1 MSAPAH
7 PPDRPSGDRVSLE
20 RFAAALE
27 RAGVWY
33 RPRSDGLYFRCPLP
47 DHEDS
52 NASGSADWKA
62 PAGGR
67 PGAVDFACHGCG
79 KERNGEIVAA
89 LGLTWSDLFD
99 DAPTRPPASSP
110 RARRG
115 PSRDAPPRPSTRRAV
130 AGKLTPPARVQ
141 TTRTTR
147 VFTDA
152 AGVEVARLHRY
163 DPTGPHAAEGRK
175 GFCWE
180 HRGGP
185 RGGWVRGK
193 RCDPNAS
200 DACAACRDGRTP
212 AVVPLYRLP
221 EVAAAVAAR
230 HRVWITEGGKNA
242 DDLATALPAGEAP
255 TTAPDGARG
264 PWSADYTAALAG
276 ATVTVI
282 ADRDRPGYEHAG
294 QVATELRAA
303 GCAVRVVRTPLEVEH
318 GDVSDHLAAGLALA
332 DLEELP
338 PGQAGETPALDPD
351 EEPATADG
359 EATAEG
365 EPAPVSDLDERR
377 IEKATGEK
385 KAKLSQARRLLDL
398 VLERYEPI
406 VAETGE
412 SFVVPREGPR
422 VARPLRGGQRSFSCE
437 LATRFYER
445 TGQVVGHYATTDV
458 LRVLQGMAER
468 TDPIALPTRVA
479 RHGDA
484 LVIDLGDE
492 TGRAVVVTREGWQVV
507 DESPVLFAR
516 TVRTGALPA
525 PERGGSLDELWRL
538 VHVRPADR
546 ALAEAEL
553 VFRYFPNVSHPLPL
567 LTGEAGTGKTSAA
580 ETLAGLVDPSPAP
593 VISLPTDPKDWA
605 VQIGQAYSLVLDN
618 VWNLQQW
625 QSDALCMAVTGGH
638 TQYRQ
643 LYTDGGLARFGGQQ
657 CITLTSIDL
666 GSQKADLTTRLL
678 PIELEPFGRG
688 ARMSE
693 GDFKAARGE
702 SRARILG
709 VLLDRAAA
717 VLRTL
722 PRVDEMG
729 LDLPRLSDFARVC
742 KALDLLDGAA
752 ADRYGAYLRL
762 VSQQAGDIAD
772 EDEVAAAVI
781 ALVESRAGAGQSA
794 WSGTTAEL
802 HTALGRA
809 SMTTRSRY
817 WPETPVA
824 FGKRL
829 SSVVGPLRE
838 AGVTVDRSRTA
849 GRRTV
854 TLYRTPPEPLTS
866 EQAPAP
872 DRQAEP
878 VDFSSAGSNG
888 RDPGDQRGEQLPC
901 VVCAAPGMFCGI
913 GEVAEEDR
921 PCVLCGAPTPVRS
934 RCGAPRHGDCRP
946 GGGPQAPTGGPEMPP
961 DGPARP
967 GPAEPPAPWTVG
979 SERRSEPLRRSTG
992 RLARTAPRRGAHLY
1006 GVLDYDALTVVTDRR
1021 PGPSEPLDDAYPST
1035 LAGCVELACRHG
1047 LEALWVHESALAR
1060 LGVPTDT
1067 DEAPAGMNGWEV
1079 HGRGDADQVELAVPA
1094 WLTGS
1099 TTWAEAE
1106 SGRELAGALAVYEAA
1121 LGMRFRA
1128 APAATALALLGMLH
1142 KRAGARP
1149 LIAPTALPSREVC
1162 ASERDLSWCRPLTEA
1177 EQSARFVIGLDK
1189 HGAYPGVMKSLSLGM
1204 GDPEHHPE
1212 GRFDPRLPGRHR
1224 VVEVTPALDRSELL
1238 PDPMTGVARDG
1249 QWRCTETLRYAAEQ
1263 GVRFTVAES
1272 YVWLDAAK
1280 PLAMFAERVR
1290 TGRADLTARAEEDPA
1305 AALALG
1311 ALKETY
1317 AALGGALASRTTGER
1332 DTPGALWR
1340 PDWTATVIAKAR
1352 VNIMRNLDKW
1362 GARPF
1367 AANVDEV
1374 FFAVDS
1380 DDPADIGLPLGESFG
1395 EYDDRKN
1402 PAVPMTAVAAA
1413 VSEAAGR
1420 GRPSPLLRAL
1430 RAFRES

>member
-1 MSAPAH
+1 
-7 PPDRPSGDRVSLE
+7 VSLE

-27 RAGVWY
+27 QAGVWY
-33 RPRSDGLYFRCPLP
+33 RPRGDGLYFRCPLP

-52 NASGSADWKA
+52 SASGSADWKP

-67 PGAVDFACHGCG
+67 SGAVDFACHGCG
-79 KERNGEIVAA
+79 KERNGEIIAA

-99 DAPTRPPASSP
+99 DAPARPSASSP
-110 RARRG
+110 RARR
-115 PSRDAPPRPSTRRAV
+115 APVVPVRPAV
-130 AGKLTPPARVQ
+130 APGGQRVDKSASPVRVP

-152 AGVEVARLHRY
+152 AGVELARLHRY

-175 GFCWE
+175 GFSWE

-193 RCDPNAS
+193 RCDPTAAG
-200 DACAACRDGRTP
+200 ACAACRDGRTP
-212 AVVPLYRLP
+212 AAVPLYRLS
-221 EVAAAVAAR
+221 EVAAAVAGG

-242 DDLATALPAGEAP
+242 DDLAAALPEEEAA

-264 PWSADYTAALAG
+264 PWSADYTAVLAG

-294 QVATELRAA
+294 QVAAELRAA
-303 GCAVRVVRTPLEVEH
+303 GCVVRVVRTPLEVEH
-318 GDVSDHLAAGLALA
+318 GDVSDHLTAGLALA

-338 PGQAGETPALDPD
+338 PTFGAANERPVAVDD
-351 EEPATADG
+351 EPAT
-359 EATAEG
+359 EES
-365 EPAPVSDLDERR
+365 APVSDLDERR
-377 IEKATGEK
+377 IEKATGTK
-385 KAKLSQARRLLDL
+385 KVKLSQARRLLDL
-398 VLERYEPI
+398 ALELYKPI
-406 VAETGE
+406 VAETGG
-412 SFVVPREGPR
+412 SFLVPREGPR
-422 VARPLRGGQRSFSCE
+422 VVRPLRGGQRSFSCE

-484 LVIDLGDE
+484 LVIDLGDA
-492 TGRAVVVTREGWQVV
+492 TGRAIVVTREGWQVV
-507 DESPVLFAR
+507 DESPVLFTR
-516 TVRTGALPA
+516 TVRTGALPT

-538 VHVRPADR
+538 VNVRSADR
-546 ALAEAEL
+546 VLAEAEL
-553 VFRYFPNVSHPLPL
+553 VFRYFPDVSHPLPL
-567 LTGEAGTGKTSAA
+567 LTGEAGTGKTSAG

-678 PIELEPFGRG
+678 PIELEPFDRG

-693 GDFKAARGE
+693 GELKAARGE

-709 VLLDRAAA
+709 VLLDRAVA

-722 PRVDEMG
+722 PRVDELG

-742 KALDLLDGAA
+742 KALDLLDG

-802 HTALGRA
+802 HTTLGRA

-866 EQAPAP
+866 EQGPAP
-872 DRQAEP
+872 DRPAES
-878 VDFSSAGSNG
+878 VDLSSAGSNG
-888 RDPGDQRGEQLPC
+888 RDPGGQRGEQPPC
-901 VVCAAPGMFCGI
+901 GVCVAPGMFCGI
-913 GEVAEEDR
+913 GEVVEEDR
-921 PCVLCGAPTPVRS
+921 PCVLCGVLTPVRS

-946 GGGPQAPTGGPEMPP
+946 GGDPLPAPTGDPGTPP
-961 DGPARP
+961 DRP
-967 GPAEPPAPWTVG
+967 VRPCPAEPPAPRNAG
-979 SERRSEPLRRSTG
+979 SERRLEPLRRPEG
-992 RLARTAPRRGAHLY
+992 RSATRTAPRRGAHLY
-1006 GVLDYDALTVVTDRR
+1006 GVLDYEALTVVTDRR
-1021 PGPSEPLDDAYPST
+1021 PGPSEPLDDAYPRT
-1035 LAGCVELACRHG
+1035 LAGCVELARRHG
-1047 LEALWVHESALAR
+1047 LEALWVHDSALAWF
-1060 LGVPTDT
+1060 GVPVDT
-1067 DEAPAGMNGWEV
+1067 DETPAGMNGWAV

-1106 SGRELAGALAVYEAA
+1106 SGRELAGALAAYEAA

-1177 EQSARFVIGLDK
+1177 ERSARFVIGLDK

-1212 GRFDPRLPGRHR
+1212 GRFDSRLPGRHR
-1224 VVEVTPALDRSELL
+1224 VVEVAPAPDRSELL
-1238 PDPMTGVARDG
+1238 PDPMIGVARDG

-1272 YVWLDAAK
+1272 YVWPDSAK

-1290 TGRADLTARAEEDPA
+1290 TGRADLTARAEDDPA

-1311 ALKETY
+1311 VLKETY
-1317 AALGGALASRTTGER
+1317 AALGGALASRTIGDRE
-1332 DTPGALWR
+1332 TPGALWR

-1352 VNIMRNLDKW
+1352 VNILRNLDKL

-1380 DDPADIGLPLGESFG
+1380 EDPADIGLPLGGSFG
-1395 EYDDRKN
+1395 QYDDKKN

-1413 VSEAAGR
+1413 VSEAVRR
-1420 GRPSPLLRAL
+1420 GRPSPLLQAL

>member
-1 MSAPAH
+1 LSVPAH
-7 PPDRPSGDRVSLE
+7 PPARDRVSLE
-20 RFAAALE
+20 RFVAALE
-27 RAGVWY
+27 TAGVWY
-33 RPRSDGLYFRCPLP
+33 RPRGDGLYFRCPLP

-52 NASGSADWKA
+52 SASASADWKP

-67 PGAVDFACHGCG
+67 PGALDFECHSCG
-79 KERNGEIVAA
+79 KERNGEVVAA
-89 LGLTWSDLFD
+89 LGLSWGDLFD
-99 DAPTRPPASSP
+99 DAPARPPASSP
-110 RARRG
+110 RARQG
-115 PSRDAPPRPSTRRAV
+115 PSREALSRSSVTRPGGLVAAV
-130 AGKLTPPARVQ
+130 DKSVPPARVP
-141 TTRTTR
+141 TIRTTR

-152 AGVEVARLHRY
+152 AGVELARLHRY
-163 DPTGPHAAEGRK
+163 DPTGPQAAEGRK
-175 GFCWE
+175 GFSWE

-193 RCDPNAS
+193 RCDPNTAG
-200 DACAACRDGRTP
+200 ACAACREGRTP
-212 AVVPLYRLP
+212 AAVPLYRLP
-221 EVAAAVAAR
+221 EVAAAVAAGA
-230 HRVWITEGGKNA
+230 RVWITEGGKNA
-242 DDLATALPAGEAP
+242 DDLAAVLPVVDAA

-264 PWSADYTAALAG
+264 PWSVDYTAVLAG

-282 ADRDRPGYEHAG
+282 ADRDRPGYEHG
-294 QVATELRAA
+294 RQVAAALRAA
-303 GCAVRVVRTPLEVEH
+303 GCGVRLVRTPLEVEH
-318 GDVSDHLAAGLALA
+318 ADVSDHLAAGLALA

-338 PGQAGETPALDPD
+338 AEAPSVRPD
-351 EEPATADG
+351 EEPAAD
-359 EATAEG
+359 EAAAG
-365 EPAPVSDLDERR
+365 VSDLDERR
-377 IEKATGEK
+377 IEKAKGTK
-385 KAKLSQARRLLDL
+385 KVKLSQARQLLDL
-398 VLERYEPI
+398 ALELYEPI

-412 SFVVPREGPR
+412 SFLVPRGGPR
-422 VARPLRGGQRSFSCE
+422 VARPLRGGQRSFTCE

-468 TDPIALPTRVA
+468 TNPITLPTRVA

-492 TGRAVVVTREGWQVV
+492 TGRVIVVTREGWQVV
-507 DESPVLFAR
+507 DESPVLFTR
-516 TVRTGALPA
+516 TVRTGALPT

-538 VHVRPADR
+538 VHVRSADR

-553 VFRYFPNVSHPLPL
+553 VFRYFPDVSHPLPL

-605 VQIGQAYSLVLDN
+605 VQIGQAYALVLDN
-618 VWNLQQW
+618 VWTLQQW

-678 PIELEPFGRG
+678 PIELEPFDRG

-693 GDFKAARGE
+693 GELKAARGE
-702 SRARILG
+702 SRARMLG

-722 PRVDEMG
+722 PCVDELG

-742 KALDLLDGAA
+742 KALDLLDG

-781 ALVESRAGAGQSA
+781 ALVDVRAEIGQSA

-802 HTALGRA
+802 HVALGRA
-809 SMTTRSRY
+809 SMTRSRY
-817 WPETPVA
+817 WPDTPVA
-824 FGKRL
+824 LGKRL

-838 AGVTVDRSRTA
+838 AGVTVEKSRTA
-849 GRRTV
+849 GRRTI
-854 TLYRTPPEPLTS
+854 TLYRTPPESPTLEPSTTASTS
-866 EQAPAP
+866 CPPPSSPAPASP
-872 DRQAEP
+872 LAY
-878 VDFSSAGSNG
+878 FSSAGSSPP
-888 RDPGDQRGEQLPC
+888 RAADDQCAEQAPC
-901 VVCAAPGMFCGI
+901 AVCVEPGMFCGV
-913 GEVAEEDR
+913 GRVVDEDR
-921 PCVLCGAPTPVRS
+921 SCVLCGKLTPVRS

-946 GGGPQAPTGGPEMPP
+946 GGGGAAPTSPQRPP
-961 DGPARP
+961 DGSSRLSPPETLVQRPRGGGAR
-967 GPAEPPAPWTVG
+967 
-979 SERRSEPLRRSTG
+979 
-992 RLARTAPRRGAHLY
+992 ARTTPRRGVHLY
-1006 GVLDYDALTVVTDRR
+1006 GVLDHDALIVVADRR
-1021 PGPSEPLDDAYPST
+1021 PGPSEPLDEAYPSR
-1035 LAGCVELACRHG
+1035 LAGCVDLARRHD
-1047 LEALWVHESALAR
+1047 LEALWVHDSALGR
-1060 LGVPTDT
+1060 LGLRTDPDEVPV
-1067 DEAPAGMNGWEV
+1067 GMTGWEV
-1079 HGRGDADQVELAVPA
+1079 YGRGEPDQVELAVPA
-1094 WLTGS
+1094 WFTGS
-1099 TTWAEAE
+1099 TRWAEAE
-1106 SGRELAGALAVYEAA
+1106 SGRKLAGALAAYEAA

-1142 KRAGARP
+1142 KRAGARQ
-1149 LIAPTALPSREVC
+1149 LIAPTVLPPREVC
-1162 ASERDLSWCRPLTEA
+1162 ASERDLSWCRSLTET
-1177 EQSARFVIGLDK
+1177 EQAARYVIGLDK
-1189 HGAYPGVMKSLSLGM
+1189 HGAYPGVMKSLTLGM
-1204 GDPEHHPE
+1204 GDPQHHPE
-1212 GRFDPRLPGRHR
+1212 GRYDPQLPGRHR
-1224 VVEVTPALDRSELL
+1224 VIEVIPAPDRDELL
-1238 PDPMTGVARDG
+1238 PDPMTGVMRDG

-1272 YVWLDAAK
+1272 YVWPDSAK

-1290 TGRADLTARAEEDPA
+1290 TGRADLTARAEDDPA

-1317 AALGGALASRTTGER
+1317 AALGGALASRTTGDRE
-1332 DTPGALWR
+1332 TPGALWR

-1352 VNIMRNLDKW
+1352 VNILRNLDKS

-1374 FFAVDS
+1374 FFAVGS
-1380 DDPADIGLPLGESFG
+1380 EDPANIGLPLGGSFG
-1395 EYDDRKN
+1395 QYDDKKN
-1402 PAVPMTAVAAA
+1402 PAVPLAEVADAVA
-1413 VSEAAGR
+1413 EATRR
-1420 GRPSPLLRAL
+1420 GRPSPLLQAL
-1430 RAFRES
+1430 RAAREP